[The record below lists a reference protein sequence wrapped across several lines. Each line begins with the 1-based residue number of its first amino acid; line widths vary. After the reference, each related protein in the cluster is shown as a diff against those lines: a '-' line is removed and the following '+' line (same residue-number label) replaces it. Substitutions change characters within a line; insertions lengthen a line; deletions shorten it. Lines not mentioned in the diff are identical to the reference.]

1 MPFAFQVVEQ
11 IVVHTPLWVWPL
23 MLLVLWLGWL
33 GLRPRVLPPARLA
46 ILPLVSLA
54 TSLAGI
60 VQSPR
65 PGLAVAGWVVGL
77 ALALP
82 LGYAVGS
89 RRVARWRPEDGRLEV
104 AGGWVALVFGISI
117 FATRYAQGV
126 LSGMMPGLQ
135 ADPLWLALSGG
146 IGGVVCG
153 LGLGWLANLLRRPRP
168 GAAA

>member
-1 MPFAFQVVEQ
+1 
-11 IVVHTPLWVWPL
+11 
-23 MLLVLWLGWL
+23 MLPDAKDFDQLTRQFRWNIPARYNIGVDVCDKWAMAD
-33 GLRPRVLPPARLA
+33 PARLA

-104 AGGWVALVFGISI
+104 AGGWFALVFGISI